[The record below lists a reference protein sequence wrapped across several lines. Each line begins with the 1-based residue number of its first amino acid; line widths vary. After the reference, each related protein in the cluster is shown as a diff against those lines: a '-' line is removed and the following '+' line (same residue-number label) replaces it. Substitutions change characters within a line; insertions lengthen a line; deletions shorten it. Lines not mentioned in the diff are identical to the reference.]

1 MKAFLI
7 YILIL
12 FNSIYAESFITN
24 EEYSAQLYKK
34 PRGIGCNRCHGKIGE
49 GMEIARYKHKGVEKV
64 FKAPNI
70 KNLNYKDFEKAL
82 KKRNKG
88 MPRYFLT
95 DFEIK
100 ALYSYVHTSK
110 AKVKK

>member
-12 FNSIYAESFITN
+12 FNYIHAESFITN
-24 EEYSAQLYKK
+24 EEYSAQLYKN
-34 PRGIGCNRCHGKIGE
+34 PRGIGCYKCHGKMGE
-49 GMEIARYKHKGVEKV
+49 GMDIAKYKHKGVDKV
-64 FKAPNI
+64 FRAPNI
-70 KNLNYKDFEKAL
+70 KNLKYKDFEKAL

-95 DFEIK
+95 DPEIK
-100 ALYSYVHTSK
+100 ALYSYVHPSIK
-110 AKVKK
+110 EVK